1 MSRNLSVCDWK
12 SCLLTVSFFLLALIS
27 FSSFVFFAAAIAE
40 VLFSDLLLWL
50 SAILINWCANKRY
63 SS

>member
-1 MSRNLSVCDWK
+1 MSRNLSVYDWK

-50 SAILINWCANKRY
+50 SAILLNWCTM
-63 SS
+63 S